1 MRAPQALAQT
11 TSNRLC
17 SPALRAT
24 LSAADASTASGPQRV
39 LASELA
45 GRSQSSDALS
55 MMVGDMVRMVQAG
68 RSNASRWSAS

>member
-1 MRAPQALAQT
+1 MALT

-17 SPALRAT
+17 SPARRAT
-24 LSAADASTASGPQRV
+24 LQASEARVGSGPQRV

-45 GRSQSSDALS
+45 TRSQSSDALS

-68 RSNASRWSAS
+68 RSSASRWSA